1 MNKTIEAPE
10 IAKANGM
17 TRLVFED
24 DFDSADTIDLYG
36 TGKEGYKWYT
46 TRPFRAKPLEP
57 DDVKVENS
65 VLTVCCK
72 EPTYNWGI
80 ATVNSRTRIGFEFCK
95 GVLEYRF
102 RIPRPRAN
110 DKDAGEEGVPAIW
123 SFPSQKIYDIA
134 LEWVEPDWME
144 YWGDGYYTTTF
155 HHSKR
160 ETMHSSN
167 YYYAAANWN
176 SHRGPEAF
184 NDGEWHTMTFLWDDG
199 RIESWIDGVPAVKQ
213 LFNDGKNNADPE
225 PAVRFT
231 VGDYSND
238 VYTPM
243 NTVPQAL
250 ILGGSWCN
258 PLEVDWIRVWQ
269 K

>member
-1 MNKTIEAPE
+1 MSKRIEAPQ
-10 IAKANGM
+10 IAKENGM

-36 TGKEGYKWYT
+36 TGDATYKWYT
-46 TRPFRAKPLEP
+46 TRPFRAKPLDP

-80 ATVNSRTRIGFEFCK
+80 ATVNPRTRVGFEFCK
-95 GVLEYRF
+95 GVLEFRI

-110 DKDAGEEGVPAIW
+110 DKDAGEVGGPAIW

-134 LEWVEPDWME
+134 LEWIEPDWME
-144 YWGDGYYTTTF
+144 YWGDGYYTTTI

-160 ETMHSSN
+160 QTMHAAHSFWASN
-167 YYYAAANWN
+167 RG
-176 SHRGPEAF
+176 HRGPEAL
-184 NDGEWHTMTFLWDDG
+184 NDGEWHTMTFLWDEG
-199 RIESWIDGVPAVKQ
+199 VIESWIDGKPAVKQ
-213 LFNDGKNNADPE
+213 TYYEGQNIE
-225 PAVRFT
+225 SEVYVH
-231 VGDYSND
+231 VGEYGDDIYK
-238 VYTPM
+238 PL

-250 ILGGSWCN
+250 ILGGSFCN
-258 PLEVDWIRVWQ
+258 PLEIDWIRVWQ
-269 K
+269 RP

>member
-1 MNKTIEAPE
+1 MNKKIEAPQ
-10 IAKANGM
+10 IAVEKGY

-46 TRPFRAKPLEP
+46 TRPFRATPLKPT
-57 DDVKVENS
+57 DVKVENS
-65 VLTVCCK
+65 VLTVCN
-72 EPTYNWGI
+72 EDPIYNWGV
-80 ATVNSRTRIGFEFCK
+80 ATINPRTRVGFEFCK
-95 GVLEYRF
+95 GVLEFRI

-110 DKDAGEEGVPAIW
+110 DKEAGEKGVPAIW

-134 LEWVEPDWME
+134 LEWIEPDWME

-155 HHSKR
+155 HHAKR
-160 ETMHSSN
+160 ETMHAPN
-167 YYYAAANWN
+167 YYAAANW
-176 SHRGPEAF
+176 SGHRGPVAF
-184 NDGEWHTMTFLWDDG
+184 TDGEWHTMTFLWEDG
-199 RIESWIDGVPAVKQ
+199 VIESWLDGVPAVKQ
-213 LFNDGKNNADPE
+213 TYFDGQVTE
-225 PAVRFT
+225 PKARFT
-231 VGDYSND
+231 IGEYQDD
-238 VYTPM
+238 VFKPL

-258 PLEVDWIRVWQ
+258 PLEIDWIRVWQ